1 MILIGD
7 PYIPYESITRVDSK
21 EDIAKT
27 EPNTTVVFNMDMELL
42 SYCIDN
48 ALHCGVIAKNTLE
61 VIYAHNLGAK
71 YIIVP
76 KEIVKNMQELAD
88 NYMFDSK
95 ILAIISDTKEI
106 AEVAKQHIDGI
117 IYKDLLG

>member
-1 MILIGD
+1 MILTGD
-7 PYIPYESITRVDSK
+7 PYIPYESIIKVDSK
-21 EDIAKT
+21 EDIAQTK
-27 EPNTTVVFNMDMELL
+27 PNTTVMFKMDIELL
-42 SYCIDN
+42 RYCMNN
-48 ALHCGVIAKNTLE
+48 ALQYGVIVQNTLE
-61 VIYAHNLGAK
+61 VIYAHNLEAK

-76 KEIVKNMQELAD
+76 KEIAKNMQELAD

-106 AEVAKQHIDGI
+106 AKVATQHIDGV

>member
-1 MILIGD
+1 MILTGD
-7 PYIPYESITRVDSK
+7 PYIPYESIIKVDSK

-27 EPNTTVVFNMDMELL
+27 EPNTTVMFKMDIELL
-42 SYCIDN
+42 RYCMNN
-48 ALHCGVIAKNTLE
+48 ALPCGVIVQNTLE
-61 VIYAHNLGAK
+61 VIYAHNLEAK

-76 KEIVKNMQELAD
+76 KEIAKQMQELAD